1 VYAWVLCACR
11 RNTLKART
19 ISAFGNF
26 HGICIYRAINIVL
39 LMGVCW
45 LVTLCVYLSQP
56 TRRTSCFCPPH
67 VLKWM
72 DGWMDVCVSECTW
85 MDEDKWDMQMP
96 FDLIERQAINP
107 KRISRRA
114 HKIASLSTKCNHNAT
129 IFQNTCPFVQ
139 HAMHR

>member
-1 VYAWVLCACR
+1 LHGFAAAEIYKNAIDFLNPSSSFGLGTSLVTFFSIYTYHIFQIYAHAGCLACKIEEYYIKFVYAWVLCACR

-45 LVTLCVYLSQP
+45 LETLCVYLSQP

-67 VLKWM
+67 VLK
-72 DGWMDVCVSECTW
+72 
-85 MDEDKWDMQMP
+85 
-96 FDLIERQAINP
+96 
-107 KRISRRA
+107 
-114 HKIASLSTKCNHNAT
+114 
-129 IFQNTCPFVQ
+129 
-139 HAMHR
+139 

>member
-1 VYAWVLCACR
+1 MLV
-11 RNTLKART
+11 
-19 ISAFGNF
+19 GNF
-26 HGICIYRAINIVL
+26 MCVPKSADQTHKL
-39 LMGVCW
+39 LLPSSRPKVN
-45 LVTLCVYLSQP
+45 
-56 TRRTSCFCPPH
+56 
-67 VLKWM
+67 
-72 DGWMDVCVSECTW
+72 GWMDVCVSECTW